1 MAYNVLFLTDRG
13 ARHQE
18 AALRAA
24 PAQLR
29 VTILRTPS
37 FAEMLPALSQA
48 HFIISERNQP
58 VTAEMIAAAP
68 HLKLIVRLGSLDH
81 DIDRAAAEAR
91 GIQVVVQPVLG
102 TLYCAEHALM
112 MMLACL
118 KRLGR
123 SLQAALYTPAPFSP
137 KRGDEDTFSFNW
149 LNFSDIGSLF
159 GKTVSIVGMGE
170 IGVELARLL
179 KPFRLS
185 ALLYNKRKPYPSDV
199 EAELGVRFAALE
211 DCLRHA
217 DVLVSLLPY
226 APTTDYALG
235 GGLTAERLRLLKPSA
250 CLVHLGSGSV
260 LDETE
265 VLHLLQTGKLAG
277 AAIDT
282 FEFEPLTD
290 EYPLVLYA
298 RDPRRNLLLTPHT
311 AAASAPESRADD
323 YAAIMAYLAA
333 TQP

>member
-1 MAYNVLFLTDRG
+1 MHNVLFLTDRG
-13 ARHQE
+13 ARHQQ

-24 PAQLR
+24 PPELNVIMLR
-29 VTILRTPS
+29 APS
-37 FAEMLPALSQA
+37 FSEMLPALAQA
-48 HFIISERNQP
+48 DFIISERNQP
-58 VTAEMIAAAP
+58 VTAQMIAAAP
-68 HLKLIVRLGSLDH
+68 KLKLIVRLGSLDY
-81 DIDRAAAEAR
+81 DIDRAAAAAR
-91 GIQVVVQPVLG
+91 GVQVVVQPVLG

-112 MMLACL
+112 MILACL

-123 SLQAALYTPAPFSP
+123 SLHAALHTPAPFAP
-137 KRGDEDTFSFNW
+137 QRGDEDTFSFNW
-149 LNFSDIGSLF
+149 LNFTDIGTLF

-185 ALLYNKRKPYPSDV
+185 AVLYNKRKPYPSDV
-199 EAELGVRFAALE
+199 EAALGIQFASLE
-211 DCLRHA
+211 DCLRRA

-226 APTTDYALG
+226 ALTTDYALG

-265 VLHLLQTGKLAG
+265 VLHLLQRGELAG

-282 FEFEPLTD
+282 FEFEPLT
-290 EYPLVLYA
+290 EKHPLVLYA
-298 RDPRRNLLLTPHT
+298 RDPRRNLLLTPHV
-311 AAASAPESRADD
+311 AAASAPSSRADD

>member
-1 MAYNVLFLTDRG
+1 MYNVLFLTDRG

-18 AALRAA
+18 AALSAA
-24 PAQLR
+24 PPELN
-29 VTILRTPS
+29 VVMLRTPS
-37 FAEMLPALSQA
+37 FAQMQAALAQA
-48 HFIISERNQP
+48 DFIISERNQP
-58 VTAEMIAAAP
+58 VTAQMIEAAP
-68 HLKLIVRLGSLDH
+68 RLKLIVRLGSLDH
-81 DIDRAAAEAR
+81 DIDRAAAAAR
-91 GIQVVVQPVLG
+91 SIQVVVQPVLG

-112 MMLACL
+112 MILACL

-123 SLQAALYTPAPFSP
+123 SLHTALHTPAPFTP
-137 KRGDEDTFSFNW
+137 RRTDEDTFSFNW
-149 LNFSDIGSLF
+149 LNFSDIGTLF

-179 KPFRLS
+179 KPFHL
-185 ALLYNKRKPYPSDV
+185 AAVLYNKRTPYPSAI
-199 EAELGVRFAALE
+199 EAELGARFADLE
-211 DCLRHA
+211 TCLQRA

-226 APTTDYALG
+226 APATDYALG
-235 GGLTAERLRLLKPSA
+235 GGLTAERLRLLPPTA

-282 FEFEPLTD
+282 FEFEPLT
-290 EYPLVLYA
+290 EKHPLVLYG
-298 RDPRRNLLLTPHT
+298 RDPQRNLLLTPHV
-311 AAASAPESRADD
+311 AAASAPSSRADD

>member
-1 MAYNVLFLTDRG
+1 MYNVLFLTDRG

-24 PAQLR
+24 PPELNVTMLR
-29 VTILRTPS
+29 APN
-37 FAEMLPALSQA
+37 FAEMQPALA
-48 HFIISERNQP
+48 KADFIISERNQA
-58 VTAEMIAAAP
+58 VTAQMIAAAP
-68 HLKLIVRLGSLDH
+68 SLKLIVRLGSLDY
-81 DIDRAAAEAR
+81 DIDRAAAAER

-123 SLQAALYTPAPFSP
+123 SLHAALHTPPPFP
-137 KRGDEDTFSFNW
+137 PQRGDEDTFSFNW
-149 LNFSDIGSLF
+149 LNFADIGTLF

-185 ALLYNKRKPYPSDV
+185 AVLYNKRTPYPSSV
-199 EAELGVRFAALE
+199 EAELGVRFASLE
-211 DCLRHA
+211 DCLRQA

-235 GGLTAERLRLLKPSA
+235 GGLTAHRLRLLPPTA

-265 VLHLLQTGKLAG
+265 VLHLLQTGELAG

-282 FEFEPLTD
+282 FEFEPLT
-290 EYPLVLYA
+290 EKHPLVLYG
-298 RDPRRNLLLTPHT
+298 RDPQRNLLLTPHV
-311 AAASAPESRADD
+311 AAASASSSRTED
-323 YAAIMAYLAA
+323 YAAILAYLAA
-333 TQP
+333 TQR

>member
-1 MAYNVLFLTDRG
+1 MYNVLFLTDRG

-24 PAQLR
+24 PPELNVTMLR
-29 VTILRTPS
+29 APN
-37 FAEMLPALSQA
+37 FAEMRPALA
-48 HFIISERNQP
+48 EADFIISERNQA
-58 VTAEMIAAAP
+58 VTAQMIAAAP
-68 HLKLIVRLGSLDH
+68 SLKLIVRLGSLDY
-81 DIDRAAAEAR
+81 DIDRAAAAER

-123 SLQAALYTPAPFSP
+123 SLYAALHTPPPFPPQRS
-137 KRGDEDTFSFNW
+137 DEDTFSFNW
-149 LNFSDIGSLF
+149 LNFADIGTLF

-185 ALLYNKRKPYPSDV
+185 AVLYNKRMPYPSSV
-199 EAELGVRFAALE
+199 EAELGVRFASLE
-211 DCLRHA
+211 DCLRQA

-235 GGLTAERLRLLKPSA
+235 GGLTANRLRLLPPTA

-282 FEFEPLTD
+282 FEFEPLT
-290 EYPLVLYA
+290 EKHPLVLYG
-298 RDPRRNLLLTPHT
+298 RDPQRNLLLTPHV
-311 AAASAPESRADD
+311 AAASAPSSRTED
-323 YAAIMAYLAA
+323 YAAILAYLAA
-333 TQP
+333 TQR

>member
-1 MAYNVLFLTDRG
+1 MYNVLFLTDRG

-24 PAQLR
+24 PAELK

-37 FAEMLPALSQA
+37 FAEMLPELARA
-48 HFIISERNQP
+48 DFIISERNQP

-68 HLKLIVRLGSLDH
+68 NLKLIVRLGSLDY
-81 DIDRAAAEAR
+81 DIDRAAAAAR
-91 GIQVVVQPVLG
+91 NIQVVVQPVLG

-112 MMLACL
+112 MILACL

-123 SLQAALYTPAPFSP
+123 SLHAALHTAAPFSP
-137 KRGDEDTFSFNW
+137 QRGDEDTFSFNW
-149 LNFSDIGSLF
+149 LNFEDIGTLF

-179 KPFRLS
+179 RPFRLK
-185 ALLYNKRKPYPSDV
+185 AVLYNKRKPYPNHV
-199 EAELGVRFAALE
+199 EAELGAQFATLE
-211 DCLRHA
+211 ECLRHA

-235 GGLTAERLRLLKPSA
+235 GGLTAERLRLLKPTA

-260 LDETE
+260 VDETE
-265 VLHLLQTGKLAG
+265 VLHLLQQGKLAG
-277 AAIDT
+277 AAFDT
-282 FEFEPLTD
+282 FEFEPLT
-290 EYPLVLYA
+290 EKYPLVLYA
-298 RDPRRNLLLTPHT
+298 RDPKHNLLLTPHT

>member
-1 MAYNVLFLTDRG
+1 MYNVLFLTDRG

-24 PAQLR
+24 PPELNVIMLR
-29 VTILRTPS
+29 APS
-37 FAEMLPALSQA
+37 FAQMQGALA
-48 HFIISERNQP
+48 AADFIISERNQP

-68 HLKLIVRLGSLDH
+68 RLKLIVRLGSLDY
-81 DIDRAAAEAR
+81 DIDREAAAAR

-112 MMLACL
+112 MILACI

-123 SLQAALYTPAPFSP
+123 SLHAALHTPAPFAP
-137 KRGDEDTFSFNW
+137 QRGDEDTFSFNW
-149 LNFSDIGSLF
+149 LNFSDIGTLF

-179 KPFRLS
+179 KPFHLS
-185 ALLYNKRKPYPSDV
+185 AVLYNKRTPYPSAV
-199 EAELGVRFAALE
+199 ESALGVQFATLE
-211 DCLRHA
+211 ECLRRA

-235 GGLTAERLRLLKPSA
+235 GGLTAERLRLLPPTA

-282 FEFEPLTD
+282 FEYEPLT
-290 EYPLVLYA
+290 EKHPLVLYG
-298 RDPRRNLLLTPHT
+298 RDPRHNLLLTPHV
-311 AAASAPESRADD
+311 AAASAPASRAED
-323 YAAIMAYLAA
+323 YAPIMAYLAA